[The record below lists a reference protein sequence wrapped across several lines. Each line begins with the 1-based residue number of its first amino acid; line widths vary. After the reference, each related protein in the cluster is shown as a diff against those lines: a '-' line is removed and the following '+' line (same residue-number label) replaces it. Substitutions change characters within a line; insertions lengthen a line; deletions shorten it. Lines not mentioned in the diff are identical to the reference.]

1 MPDLLHYST
10 VLLIFS
16 PTFVLGL
23 RRSVATAFLSASVL
37 SALAFIPIY
46 EVSTVLRL
54 KGLFADLSL
63 TTITLLMLWPALR
76 MKRISLNSPDS
87 AGLCAVVFLLAVML
101 YPMALG
107 LGAYDPYVL
116 GFRPWALLSV
126 IAALGVL
133 ATLRGYLVSKT
144 IVVVVLIGYWL
155 RVLDSQ
161 NLWDYLIDPI
171 LGIFAII
178 YLLRYALRNG
188 ILQRSANM
196 SGSA

>member
-1 MPDLLHYST
+1 MPDFLHYST

-16 PTFVLGL
+16 PIFVLGL
-23 RRSVATAFLSASVL
+23 RRSVATALISASVL

-63 TTITLLMLWPALR
+63 TTLTLLVLWPVLR
-76 MKRISLNSPDS
+76 LQKISLNNPDS
-87 AGLCAVVFLLAVML
+87 AGLCAIVLLLAVTL

-107 LGAYDPYVL
+107 VGAYDPYAL
-116 GFRPWALLSV
+116 GFRPWALLTA

-178 YLLRYALRNG
+178 YLLRYFLRNG
-188 ILQRSANM
+188 KLQRSVDI
-196 SGSA
+196 SRSA

>member
-1 MPDLLHYST
+1 MPDFLHYST

-16 PTFVLGL
+16 PIFVLGL
-23 RRSVATAFLSASVL
+23 RRSVATALISASVL

-63 TTITLLMLWPALR
+63 TTLTLLVLWPVLR
-76 MKRISLNSPDS
+76 LKKISLNNPDS
-87 AGLCAVVFLLAVML
+87 AGLCAVVLVLAVTL

-107 LGAYDPYVL
+107 VGAYDPYAL
-116 GFRPWALLSV
+116 GFRPWALLTA

-171 LGIFAII
+171 LAIFAII
-178 YLLRYALRNG
+178 YLLRYFLRNG
-188 ILQRSANM
+188 KLQRSVDT
-196 SGSA
+196 SRSA

>member
-1 MPDLLHYST
+1 MPDFLHYST

-16 PTFVLGL
+16 PIFVLGL
-23 RRSVATAFLSASVL
+23 RRSVATALISASVL

-63 TTITLLMLWPALR
+63 TTLTLLVLWPVLR
-76 MKRISLNSPDS
+76 LKKISLNNPDS
-87 AGLCAVVFLLAVML
+87 AGLCAIVLLLAVTL

-107 LGAYDPYVL
+107 VGAYDPYAL
-116 GFRPWALLSV
+116 GFRPSALLTV

-133 ATLRGYLVSKT
+133 ATLRGYLICKT

-178 YLLRYALRNG
+178 YLLRYFLRNG
-188 ILQRSANM
+188 KLQRSVDI
-196 SGSA
+196 SRSA

>member
-1 MPDLLHYST
+1 MPDFLHYST

-16 PTFVLGL
+16 PIFVLGL
-23 RRSVATAFLSASVL
+23 RHSVATALISASVL

-63 TTITLLMLWPALR
+63 TTLTLLVVWPVLR
-76 MKRISLNSPDS
+76 LQKISLNNPDS
-87 AGLCAVVFLLAVML
+87 AGLCAIVLLLAVTL

-107 LGAYDPYVL
+107 VGAYDPYAL
-116 GFRPWALLSV
+116 GFRPWALLTA

-133 ATLRGYLVSKT
+133 ATLRGYLVSKS

-178 YLLRYALRNG
+178 YLLRYFLRNG
-188 ILQRSANM
+188 KLQRSVDI
-196 SGSA
+196 SRSA

>member
-1 MPDLLHYST
+1 MPDFLHYST

-16 PTFVLGL
+16 PIFVLGL
-23 RRSVATAFLSASVL
+23 RRSVATALISASVL

-63 TTITLLMLWPALR
+63 TTLTLLVLWPVLR
-76 MKRISLNSPDS
+76 LKKISLNNPDS
-87 AGLCAVVFLLAVML
+87 AGLCAIVLLLAVTL

-107 LGAYDPYVL
+107 VGAYDPYAL
-116 GFRPWALLSV
+116 GFRPWALLTA

-178 YLLRYALRNG
+178 YLLRYFLRNG
-188 ILQRSANM
+188 KLQRSVDI
-196 SGSA
+196 SRSA

>member
-1 MPDLLHYST
+1 MPDFLHYST

-16 PTFVLGL
+16 PIFVLGL
-23 RRSVATAFLSASVL
+23 RRSVATALISASVL

-63 TTITLLMLWPALR
+63 TTLTLLVVWPVLR
-76 MKRISLNSPDS
+76 LQKISLNNPDS
-87 AGLCAVVFLLAVML
+87 AGLCAIVLLLAVTL

-107 LGAYDPYVL
+107 VGAYDPYAL
-116 GFRPWALLSV
+116 GFRPWALLTV

-178 YLLRYALRNG
+178 YLLRYLLRNG
-188 ILQRSANM
+188 KLQRSVDI
-196 SGSA
+196 SRSA

>member
-1 MPDLLHYST
+1 MPDFLHYST

-16 PTFVLGL
+16 PIFVLGL
-23 RRSVATAFLSASVL
+23 RRSVAAALISASVL

-63 TTITLLMLWPALR
+63 TTLTLLVVWPVLR
-76 MKRISLNSPDS
+76 LQKISLNNPDS
-87 AGLCAVVFLLAVML
+87 AGLCTIVLLLAVTL

-107 LGAYDPYVL
+107 VGAYDPYAL
-116 GFRPWALLSV
+116 GFRPWALLTV

-178 YLLRYALRNG
+178 YLLRYLLRNG
-188 ILQRSANM
+188 KLQRSVDT
-196 SGSA
+196 SRSA

>member
-1 MPDLLHYST
+1 MSDLLHYSA

-23 RRSVATAFLSASVL
+23 RHSVATAFISASLL
-37 SALAFIPIY
+37 SALAFVPIY
-46 EVSTVLRL
+46 DVSTVLRL

-63 TTITLLMLWPALR
+63 TTLALLILWPTLR
-76 MKRISLNSPDS
+76 MNRISLNNPDS
-87 AGLCAVVFLLAVML
+87 ASLCAIVLLLAVTL

-107 LGAYDPYVL
+107 VGPYDPYTL
-116 GFRPWALLSV
+116 GFRPLALLTA

-133 ATLRGYLVSKT
+133 ATLRGYLVSRT
-144 IVVVVLIGYWL
+144 IVLVVLVGYWL

-171 LGIFAII
+171 LGIFAVI
-178 YLLRYALRNG
+178 YLLKYSLRNG
-188 ILQRSANM
+188 KLPSSVDTSR
-196 SGSA
+196 

>member
-1 MPDLLHYST
+1 MPDFLHYST

-16 PTFVLGL
+16 PIFVLGL
-23 RRSVATAFLSASVL
+23 RRSVATALISASVL

-63 TTITLLMLWPALR
+63 TTLTLLVVWPVLR
-76 MKRISLNSPDS
+76 LQKINLNNPDS
-87 AGLCAVVFLLAVML
+87 AGLCTIVLLLAVTL

-107 LGAYDPYVL
+107 VGAYDPYAL
-116 GFRPWALLSV
+116 GFRPWALLTV

-178 YLLRYALRNG
+178 YLLRYLLRNG
-188 ILQRSANM
+188 KLQRSVDI
-196 SGSA
+196 SRSA

>member
-1 MPDLLHYST
+1 MSDLLHYSA

-23 RRSVATAFLSASVL
+23 RHSVPTAFISASLL
-37 SALAFIPIY
+37 SALAFVPIY
-46 EVSTVLRL
+46 DVSTVLRL

-63 TTITLLMLWPALR
+63 TTLALLILWPTLR
-76 MKRISLNSPDS
+76 MNRISLNNPDS
-87 AGLCAVVFLLAVML
+87 AGLCAIVLLLAVTL

-107 LGAYDPYVL
+107 VGPYDPYAL
-116 GFRPWALLSV
+116 GFRPLALLTV

-133 ATLRGYLVSKT
+133 ATLRGYLVSRT
-144 IVVVVLIGYWL
+144 IVVVVLVGYWL

-171 LGIFAII
+171 LGIFAVI
-178 YLLRYALRNG
+178 YLLKYSLRNG
-188 ILQRSANM
+188 KLPSSVDISRSA
-196 SGSA
+196 

>member
-1 MPDLLHYST
+1 MPDFFHYST

-16 PTFVLGL
+16 PIFVLGL
-23 RRSVATAFLSASVL
+23 RRSVATALISASVL

-63 TTITLLMLWPALR
+63 TTLTLLVLWPVLR
-76 MKRISLNSPDS
+76 LKKISLNNTDS
-87 AGLCAVVFLLAVML
+87 AGLCTIVLVLAVTL

-107 LGAYDPYVL
+107 VGAYDPYAL
-116 GFRPWALLSV
+116 GFRPWALLTA

-144 IVVVVLIGYWL
+144 IVIVVLIGYWL

-171 LGIFAII
+171 VAIFAVT
-178 YLLRYALRNG
+178 YLLKYSLRNG
-188 ILQRSANM
+188 RSP
-196 SGSA
+196 SSADISHST

>member
-1 MPDLLHYST
+1 MPDFLHYST

-16 PTFVLGL
+16 PIFVLGL
-23 RRSVATAFLSASVL
+23 RRSVATALISASVL

-63 TTITLLMLWPALR
+63 TTLTLLVVWPVLR
-76 MKRISLNSPDS
+76 LQKISLNNHDS
-87 AGLCAVVFLLAVML
+87 AGLCTIVLLLAVTL

-107 LGAYDPYVL
+107 VGAYDPYAL
-116 GFRPWALLSV
+116 GFRPWALLTV

-178 YLLRYALRNG
+178 YLLRYLLRNG
-188 ILQRSANM
+188 KLQRSVDI
-196 SGSA
+196 SRSA

>member
-1 MPDLLHYST
+1 MPDFLHYST

-16 PTFVLGL
+16 PIFVLGL
-23 RRSVATAFLSASVL
+23 RRSVATALISASVL

-63 TTITLLMLWPALR
+63 TTLTLLVLWPVLR
-76 MKRISLNSPDS
+76 LKKISLNNPDS
-87 AGLCAVVFLLAVML
+87 AGLCAVVLVLAVTL

-107 LGAYDPYVL
+107 VGAYDPYAL
-116 GFRPWALLSV
+116 GFRPWALLTA

-171 LGIFAII
+171 LAIFAII
-178 YLLRYALRNG
+178 YLLRYFLRNG
-188 ILQRSANM
+188 KLQRSVDI
-196 SGSA
+196 SRSA

>member
-1 MPDLLHYST
+1 MPDFLHYST

-16 PTFVLGL
+16 PIFVLGL
-23 RRSVATAFLSASVL
+23 RRSVATALISASVL

-46 EVSTVLRL
+46 EISTVLRL

-63 TTITLLMLWPALR
+63 TTLTLLVLWPVLR
-76 MKRISLNSPDS
+76 LKKISLNNPDS
-87 AGLCAVVFLLAVML
+87 AGLCAVVLVLAVTL

-107 LGAYDPYVL
+107 VGAYDPYAL
-116 GFRPWALLSV
+116 GFRPWTLLTA

-171 LGIFAII
+171 LAIFAII
-178 YLLRYALRNG
+178 YLLRYFLRNG
-188 ILQRSANM
+188 KLQRSVDT
-196 SGSA
+196 SRSA